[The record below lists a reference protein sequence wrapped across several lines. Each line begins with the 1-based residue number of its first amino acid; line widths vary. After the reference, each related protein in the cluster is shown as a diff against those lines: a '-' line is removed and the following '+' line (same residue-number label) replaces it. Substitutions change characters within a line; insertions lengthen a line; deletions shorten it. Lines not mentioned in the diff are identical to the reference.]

1 MRYDDR
7 VVFQLE
13 QGGVYNP
20 KTSKKEKRLTTYE
33 EIPCN
38 INPISRARKHL
49 EFGDVENDVSVL
61 RVKGALSYAVSHV
74 IVRGVRY
81 KIVDTRSY
89 RHETSYFI
97 EEVN

>member
-20 KTSKKEKRLTTYE
+20 KTSKKEKRLIAYE

-38 INPISRARKHL
+38 INPISRARKQL
-49 EFGDVENDVSVL
+49 EFGDVKNDVSVL
-61 RVKGALSYAVSHV
+61 RIKGSLFYAVSHV
-74 IVRGVRY
+74 IVRDIRY